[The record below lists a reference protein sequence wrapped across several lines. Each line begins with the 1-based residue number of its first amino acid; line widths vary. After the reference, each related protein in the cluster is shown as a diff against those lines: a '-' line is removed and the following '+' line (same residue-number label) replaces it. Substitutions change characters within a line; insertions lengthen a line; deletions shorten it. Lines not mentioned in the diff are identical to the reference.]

1 MTTDL
6 RDLENL
12 WRDQPGNYELF
23 ISLGESYAEALEW
36 RKLLSLYDA
45 STPRFGS
52 DPEFGNRLVAQ
63 LRSINEVLSVP
74 AEQGGLLVALGDAL
88 WGLQKNRDDAMKA
101 FQESYVVYPEDTTC
115 LDHARDIYRESGD
128 FERVLLLFK
137 LQLKKETDPQ
147 AKARVLTRVA
157 QVYGDDMKNPTKA
170 VEVLEQVMEHD
181 PENAVAEELF
191 YVYSEG
197 KSVLQVIGDLVNDA
211 REHRKSHPERS
222 AEHFLQAAALEE
234 LRDCGSSEQALDYVT
249 EALLL
254 EPSNEEA
261 IELRVSLMK
270 ILGREDEANG
280 VSVVGYVNVVE
291 EAAEEEAAEE
301 EAAGEEA
308 AEEEAAE
315 EEAAEEEA
323 AEEEAAEEE
332 AAEEEAAEEEAAEED
347 SEADDLHAT
356 KLLTAI
362 QREQIESMDTGKSE
376 AVALVEGDLAG
387 LGAQLDKDP
396 SNLQLLRAFMEE
408 AKAADAHAALVTRYE
423 EGIKRL
429 RKKDGE
435 LDAML
440 DLSNYLWKD
449 RADSEA
455 AEYWFKR
462 VKLIDAEQPDM
473 LAFYEDWFE
482 KEEEWP
488 KLFALL
494 NTAQQ
499 HTSDEARRLE
509 ITRRLAGLAEN
520 EMQSADKAINVWK
533 AFSRQTNDHKEARPE
548 LIRLYSAHEKW
559 SALVDTYKEELTETE
574 DESRRLELLTIMAD
588 LYEERLSLEP
598 MVIMCLQQVLE
609 IDPKS
614 DSAFGRLRAL
624 LENNRRFND
633 LTQLLAQRGDSA
645 ADEGNI
651 AKAVEFYL
659 DVAEIWQDQLKNVT
673 QALPFL
679 ERIVEIDPENQPV
692 IDRLKEVYESRRDFK
707 SLFDLMR
714 REASRLDGDAR
725 LKMLKSTLSLAQER
739 VRDPELIA
747 PLLKEILELEPAN
760 TDAMDQLE
768 TLLRRSN
775 DDGQLAELLLQKATL
790 VEDDEESHALMSEA
804 AKLLAP
810 TEPDISAEIW
820 NSILEANPEH
830 EEAFVSL
837 SEVLVGKQDW
847 DAVGNL
853 YASGKRFDAL
863 WELFDAAAAVTEDD
877 ASRADLYRR
886 MATIA
891 ADNLDAPSRVILSLE
906 ALREVSTTP
915 DDIVRELVP
924 WYERIGDVDHEI
936 AMHRSLF
943 DSAVEPGAKYKEAVK
958 IRELEVSRT
967 EHGNAMQWSLEA
979 VRIDPGSSEAI
990 DLAYE
995 SAKAADALELLV
1007 SSLDDIAQTL
1017 DDAAAQ
1023 EQIWGRL
1030 ATIEHA
1036 DLGRID
1042 DAIAHVEL
1050 LSERKPADLDLLGT
1064 LEALYAESGKGAQ
1077 RIAVLRKQIDILMDR
1092 GATRADVIDELGK
1105 IADVQ
1110 RAELGQKDD
1119 ARATYAEILDIEPEH
1134 LISLRGLKELHREDE
1149 RWEDVVECL
1158 LREVSLSSTESPEH
1172 RNSTL
1177 LELGD
1182 VYREHLDDPADALRH
1197 YAMVLADDATNARA
1211 VEAVESLL
1219 AQPDQARDAA
1229 LLLEPI
1235 FRDVGRL
1242 DELIQ
1247 ALEARRGV
1255 TDDRFEEQEILDELI
1270 PLYIKLEN
1278 IPTAFDR
1285 ACRQVELDVER
1296 SEVWL
1301 RLEQLGAKLN
1311 RWGDIEKVF
1320 SKFAPTDTKASA
1332 TRFDMLRHL
1341 AAIREYQLNMKA
1353 EALSAWE
1360 LLYEYDPMESAH
1372 VEALERLYR
1381 QLGRHEAL
1389 VKILV
1394 SKADLLEEPNAR
1406 AMTLGEAARISD
1418 EVLAD
1423 STKTIEIL
1431 QKLLIADS
1439 ESREA
1444 VASLRRL
1451 LASEGRFVELGELLS
1466 SQGEMCADPELRKSL
1481 NLELARTRFEHLDD
1495 VTGAIET
1502 LQLVLSEN
1510 PHDAEVLGLIDSFD
1524 ERLAGREDV
1533 VVQRLELLAIA
1544 EPVARAQNNQA
1555 RLTEILRVKLGAEDS
1570 EFEKVV
1576 LLDEISELLVNQER
1590 FSEAFDATAAAVG
1603 LTPDDEER
1611 RQRLEDLGNL
1621 CDRERDVV
1629 SVLRKAASSADS
1641 VSAADIYVR
1650 VAGIL
1655 ERLGDDD
1662 DAMAAFEEALGANES
1677 DERALLALENLYERH
1692 QRYEDLASVLKRSSI
1707 FGDPSR
1713 RPTHLRRL
1721 AMVEEEVLNHPEESL
1736 EAWIELAELEPDA
1749 TDALDA
1755 LERLHE
1761 RAERWIDV
1769 ADILERKAS
1778 TILNPEVQIASW
1790 LKLATLRENH
1800 LNDVPGAIQ
1809 TLNQVLTAD
1818 PSHVFAI
1825 NELERL
1831 YQQES
1836 QWDDLCDI
1844 LRMKLAAADSDGE
1857 RDRIELRLAHVLAA
1871 ELFATEDALAM
1882 YRSVLKRSP
1891 GQPEA
1896 IQALEALSQDEG
1908 LLDSVAEDLI
1918 PHFAQ
1923 SHEWEKLVAL
1933 YERLLD
1939 RSLDPAVQATYAHE
1953 IALVYRDGLEDYP
1966 AARKGF
1972 SRAWLLDLDN
1982 TALRNELLELVVR
1995 DTDWS
2000 LLAETYNLALL
2011 ESQDPATTLDLHL
2024 RLAQLQ
2030 HDHIADVEAAERH
2043 LREALLLDDRHS
2055 ESYDDIERILGEQER
2070 WFDLVELLE
2079 ARYSAFAMDGDA
2091 VQILHRIARVQDQLL
2106 EDEISATDTYVRILN
2121 VSPDDTEALSS
2132 LNRLYRAQERWDDL
2146 GQLLVGQLGF
2156 ADAHAQVTLRL
2167 ELGELSADH
2176 LHTPMQAV
2184 DYAREIL
2191 EIDSENQDAVLLLE
2205 RLVEHEVVRADVA
2218 ALLEPI
2224 YRKQGNTEGLLRAL
2238 AVAADSADE
2247 ATTKAAFLRE
2257 VATIQETQ
2265 QNDIGAAA
2273 IAYEH
2278 VFALTPEDDSV
2289 RQALE
2294 RIAAQ
2299 TNGWSGLTEAYSRT
2313 LRDNFDI
2320 SDDVRV
2326 TLLLEQASILES
2338 RLERLDDA
2346 EQVLSDL
2353 LLIQPDHEGA
2363 LDALERILS
2372 RNENW
2377 HGLADLYRRR
2387 ADLAHDP
2394 EDKRTFLE
2402 TLAGLYEDV
2411 LEDSDSAVE
2420 IYTEILGSNADD
2432 LGARRSLERLLH
2444 FAGRWIDLAD
2454 LYRQQSEFARSPQES
2469 LEYRFKLAQILETEL
2484 DQLDEALELHREILG
2499 TDPAHAESRRALEGL
2514 SRDLAT
2520 RDGDWAEH
2528 RVQIIDLLLTT
2539 YAPERDRERILSFL
2553 EQKATLVEDI
2563 PTKVAL
2569 YAQLAS
2575 TLESSSR
2582 SEDRS
2587 QAITYLAQA
2596 FQLDPYADDLRVR
2609 IDALAEELGAWERL
2623 VPIYLHGL
2631 EHTDDMEAQI
2641 RLLRS
2646 CAEILSGPMR
2656 DRESA
2661 IAVWQQ
2667 IIALDTNNEAALGQL
2682 ERLYGELE
2690 LWEPLVE
2697 ILERR
2702 VDAIYEQDAQERL
2715 LKRIAGIQ
2723 VDVLGDSSA
2732 GIKTWRRLLDM
2743 NPARL
2748 EYLQQLEI
2756 LCEQESHFT
2765 ELEELLR
2772 MKVNLVDDGTPRL
2785 SVLRKL
2791 ANVQDDVLR
2800 DVDGAIESWNQ
2811 IREAEPNDFAA
2822 SQALVRL
2829 YESAERWPELLDG
2842 LSHLRELTSDPRA
2855 VSTIELKTAAVL
2867 LNHLEAPYDALSHVR
2882 NVLEKTPE
2890 SDEARAAMATLLERP
2905 ETREEAAEAL
2915 ESVYRSTEEWRELES
2930 LFERLLEVSEDSIQR
2945 EGIYIR
2951 LATLQEQE
2959 IGQLDLAFVTFG
2971 RALRERPTAPEIRA
2985 HIEEIS
2991 SRLGNQDELV
3001 AVYEDCLDALEDDV
3015 ASRRTISE
3023 RLGVLYFE
3031 MEEHDDAIR
3040 CFETVLEVDEYDA
3053 AALDYLDKLYQ
3064 MTRRW
3069 DALESVLER
3078 ELTIAHPT
3086 RVNDVRFRLGYLREV
3101 VFERPLEGFDLYRQ
3115 IALEEPT
3122 HGGALEA
3129 IDRLADRDDLRDE
3142 ACAILEPIYEQT
3154 QAWEKLSRV
3163 LLIKLDTQDHA
3174 SERAITLERLGQ
3186 IEAEELRRPDIAYAY
3201 FGRSL
3206 REEPSN
3212 VDVQAKL
3219 EELAFSNELF
3229 EELVALYEDINA
3241 DLTDPIRI
3249 VDLSLVAGRVATE
3262 NLGDLAGAV
3271 KLYQRVLE
3279 IDVENRT
3286 ALDALE
3292 IIARH
3297 QGDSGALARVLQ
3309 RKADALFDPVER
3321 FTTFVELGRVRNE
3334 REEFE
3339 EAIEA
3344 YQQALLIDESD
3355 SSVMFAL
3362 VDLLEIT
3369 EQYAL
3374 LVELLQRLV
3383 LFVDD
3388 DTQRFQLYVR
3398 MGQYQR
3404 VLLKDDFGALDSYR
3418 AALDCRPDDGFV
3430 LESMDELYEAT
3441 SNFDELREVLLRR
3454 IELSETSEARL
3465 SLLVRSATLNY
3476 EKFSDVARAIED
3488 FEAAM
3493 QIDANDPA
3501 VVAALDKL
3509 YRAEGRW
3516 DDVIS
3521 LYNRVISESGDNPAR
3536 VDELRVT
3543 MADIYAQHMGDPD
3556 KAIEQL
3562 TAVLQSDSGHTGALS
3577 VLADLHE
3584 GREEWAETIEVLRR
3598 QAEAAKTGEAR
3609 AASHL
3614 RRAQIFETQLN
3625 DPSNAAADYVKVIE
3639 LFPTHDVALPS
3650 LKALYRR
3657 LDAHEQLFAILE
3669 FEAAYRTEEERVAL
3683 YLEMANI
3690 ARDQLN
3696 DPAKRVAALE
3706 KASQLAPGELSVV
3719 EPLLDAYINAGTFD
3733 RAEPLLASIIQQLRD
3748 DRKLKDVVRFLHLQ
3762 GKLAEQ
3768 KGDSDAA
3775 FEAYEG
3781 AHKVDASYIPN
3792 LLSLGRMLF
3801 HKEDWDGALKMFQTL
3816 LLHQMNIDRDQD
3828 KVDVY
3833 YYLGMVRWHQGDPR
3847 RAKDMFSRALSIDP
3861 KHEATK
3867 QAMSQ
3872 L

>member
-23 ISLGESYAEALEW
+23 ISLGESYAEALDW
-36 RKLLSLYDA
+36 RKLVSLYENA
-45 STPRFGS
+45 SARFGT
-52 DPEFGNRLVAQ
+52 DPEFGDRLVAQ
-63 LRSINEVLSVP
+63 LRSINEVLSDT

-88 WGLQKNRDDAMKA
+88 WSLQQNRDDAMKA
-101 FQESYVVYPEDTTC
+101 FQESYVVHPSDTTC
-115 LDHARDIYRESGD
+115 LDHARNIYRESED

-137 LQLKKETDPQ
+137 LQLKKESNPQ

-157 QVYGDDMKNPTKA
+157 QVYGDDMKNPAKA

-181 PENAVAEELF
+181 PENADAEELF

-197 KSVLQVIGDLVNDA
+197 KSVLQVIQDLVLDA

-222 AEHFLQAAALEE
+222 AEHYVQATHLEK
-234 LRDCGSSEQALDYVT
+234 LRDCGTKEQALEYAT
-249 EALLL
+249 EALNI
-254 EPSNEEA
+254 EPGNEEA
-261 IELRVSLMK
+261 INLRSGLLEQ
-270 ILGREDEANG
+270 LGRSDEATG
-280 VSVVGYVNVVE
+280 VSVVGYVNVIAE
-291 EAAEEEAAEE
+291 EAERKADEVASEIAADTSIPENTDEGEAIENAEESEAVENAEE
-301 EAAGEEA
+301 GAGNPDRDE
-308 AEEEAAE
+308 
-315 EEAAEEEA
+315 
-323 AEEEAAEEE
+323 
-332 AAEEEAAEEEAAEED
+332 
-347 SEADDLHAT
+347 SEAEDLHAT

-362 QREQIESMDTGKSE
+362 QREQIESMDTTSN
-376 AVALVEGDLAG
+376 ASAPAEGDLSE
-387 LGAQLDKDP
+387 LGVQLDNAP
-396 SNLQLLRAFMEE
+396 GNLSILRAFMVE
-408 AKAADAHAALVTRYE
+408 AKADGAHDALVTRYE

-429 RKKDGE
+429 RKKEGE

-440 DLSNYLWKD
+440 DLSKYLWKD
-449 RADSEA
+449 RVDSEA

-462 VKLIDAEQPDM
+462 IKLIDAEQPDM
-473 LAFYEDWFE
+473 LAFYEEWFE
-482 KEEEWP
+482 KEEDWS

-499 HTSDEARRLE
+499 HTTDDSRRLE
-509 ITRRLAGLAEN
+509 ITRRLASLAEN

-533 AFSRQTNDHKEARPE
+533 AYSRQTTDHKEARPE

-559 SALVDTYKEELTETE
+559 SALVDTYKEELSETE
-574 DESRRLELLTIMAD
+574 DAPRRLDLLIVMAD

-609 IDPKS
+609 IDPHL
-614 DSAFGRLRAL
+614 DAAFDRLRGL

-633 LTQLLAQRGDSA
+633 LTQLLAQRADTA
-645 ADEGNI
+645 ADQGDI
-651 AKAVEFYL
+651 ANAVVLYL
-659 DVAEIWQDQLKNVT
+659 DVASIWQDQLKNVT

-679 ERIVEIDPENQPV
+679 ERVVEIDPTNQPV

-707 SLFDLMR
+707 SLFELMR
-714 REASRLDGDAR
+714 REAALLDGDER
-725 LKMLKSTLSLAQER
+725 LEKLKSTLRLAQER

-747 PLLKEILELEPAN
+747 PLLKEILEAEPSN
-760 TDAMDQLE
+760 QQAMEQLE

-775 DDGQLAELLLQKATL
+775 DAPQLAELLLQKAAHA
-790 VEDDEESHALMSEA
+790 DEAESHGLKSEA

-810 TEPDISAEIW
+810 TDPDIAVEIW
-820 NSILEANPEH
+820 TEILDANPQH

-837 SEVLVGKQDW
+837 SEVLVRQQNW
-847 DAVGNL
+847 DGVGSL
-853 YASGKRFDAL
+853 YSSAKRHDAL
-863 WELFDAAAAVTEDD
+863 WELFDAAAGVTDD
-877 ASRADLYRR
+877 DEARASLYRR

-891 ADNLDAPSRVILSLE
+891 AENLDAPSRVILSLE
-906 ALREVSTTP
+906 ALREVSANP
-915 DDIVRELVP
+915 DDIVRELVQ
-924 WYERIGDVDHEI
+924 WYERIGDVEHEI
-936 AMHRSLF
+936 AMHRRLF
-943 DSAVEPGAKYKEAVK
+943 DTAAEPGTKFKEAVK
-958 IRELEVSRT
+958 IRSLELSRD

-979 VRIDPGSSEAI
+979 VRIDPCSSEAL

-995 SAKAADALELLV
+995 SASAADALELLV
-1007 SSLDDIAQTL
+1007 SSLDDIAQTI
-1017 DDAAAQ
+1017 DDPAAQ
-1023 EQIWGRL
+1023 ELIWGRL
-1030 ATIEHA
+1030 ATIEQN
-1036 DLGRID
+1036 DLNRID
-1042 DAIAHVEL
+1042 DAIAHIEL
-1050 LSERKPADLDLLGT
+1050 LSERLPDDLELLGK
-1064 LEALYAESGKGAQ
+1064 LDELYALSGNGTQ
-1077 RIAVLRKQIDILMDR
+1077 RIATLRRQIEILMDR
-1092 GATRADVIDELGK
+1092 GATRVDVIDELGK

-1110 RAELGQKDD
+1110 RSELGQKDD

-1149 RWEDVVECL
+1149 RWDDVVECL
-1158 LREVSLSSTESPEH
+1158 LREVSLSSTESPEL

-1182 VYREHLDDPADALRH
+1182 VYREHLNEPGDALRH
-1197 YAMVLADDATNARA
+1197 YAMVLADDGTNVRAVAA
-1211 VEAVESLL
+1211 VEALL

-1235 FRDVGRL
+1235 FRDVGRQ
-1242 DELIQ
+1242 DELVQ
-1247 ALEARRGV
+1247 ALEARRAV
-1255 TDDRFEEQEILDELI
+1255 TEDRFEEQEILDELI
-1270 PLYIKLEN
+1270 PLYIGLEN
-1278 IPTAFDR
+1278 VSTAFDR

-1353 EALSAWE
+1353 EALAAWE
-1360 LLYEYDPMESAH
+1360 LLYAYDPMESAH

-1381 QLGRHEAL
+1381 QLGRHEDL
-1389 VKILV
+1389 VHILV
-1394 SKADLLEEPNAR
+1394 AKADLLEEPNAR

-1431 QKLLIADS
+1431 QKLLLADS

-1444 VASLRRL
+1444 VTSLRRL
-1451 LASEGRFVELGELLS
+1451 LASEARYLELGELLS

-1481 NLELARTRFEHLDD
+1481 NLDLARTRFNHLDD

-1510 PHDAEVLGLIDSFD
+1510 PHDSEVLGLIDSFD
-1524 ERLAGREDV
+1524 ESLAGRPEMIDE
-1533 VVQRLELLAIA
+1533 RLDLLAIA
-1544 EPVARAQNNQA
+1544 EPVARAQQNDS
-1555 RLTEILRVKLGAEDS
+1555 RLTEILRVKLAAEES

-1590 FSEAFDATAAAVG
+1590 FSEAFDATADAVA
-1603 LTPDDEER
+1603 LTPDDEVR
-1611 RQRLEDLGNL
+1611 RQRIEDLGNL
-1621 CDRERDVV
+1621 AERERDVV
-1629 SVLRKAASSADS
+1629 SVLRQAAAKADS
-1641 VSAADIYVR
+1641 VSAADIFVR

-1655 ERLGDDD
+1655 ERLGDDSE
-1662 DAMAAFEEALGANES
+1662 AMVAFEEALSANES

-1692 QRYEDLASVLKRSSI
+1692 QRYEDLASVLKRSAT
-1707 FGDPSR
+1707 FGDPSQR
-1713 RPTHLRRL
+1713 ATHLRRL

-1749 TDALDA
+1749 ADALDA

-1761 RAERWIDV
+1761 RAERWMDV
-1769 ADILERKAS
+1769 AEILERKAS
-1778 TILNPEVQIASW
+1778 TILIPEVQLGSW
-1790 LKLATLRENH
+1790 LKLAAVRENH
-1800 LNDVPGAIQ
+1800 LDDVPGAIQ
-1809 TLNQVLTAD
+1809 TLNQVLTSD
-1818 PSHVFAI
+1818 PSHDFAT

-1844 LRMKLAAADSDGE
+1844 LRLKLAGADSDSE
-1857 RDRIELRLAHVLAA
+1857 RDRIELQLAHVLVAN
-1871 ELFATEDALAM
+1871 LFATEDALTM
-1882 YRSVLKRSP
+1882 YRSVLNRSP
-1891 GQPEA
+1891 GQSDA
-1896 IQALEALSQDEG
+1896 IRALEELSQDDG

-1918 PHFAQ
+1918 PHFAHTHQ
-1923 SHEWEKLVAL
+1923 WQKLVAL

-1939 RSLDPAVQATYAHE
+1939 RALDPGVQATYAHE
-1953 IALVYRDGLEDYP
+1953 IALVYRDGLEDFP

-1982 TALRNELLELVVR
+1982 VALRNELLELVVR
-1995 DTDWS
+1995 DSDWA
-2000 LLAETYNLALL
+2000 LLADTFNSALL
-2011 ESQDPATTLDLHL
+2011 ESQDPTTTLDLHL

-2030 HDHIADVEAAERH
+2030 HDHLSDLEAAEKH
-2043 LREALLLDDRHS
+2043 LREALLLDERHS
-2055 ESYDDIERILGEQER
+2055 ESYDDIERLLVAQER

-2079 ARYSAFAMDGDA
+2079 ARYSAFAMESDA
-2091 VQILHRIARVQDQLL
+2091 VDILHRMARVQDQLL
-2106 EDEISATDTYVRILN
+2106 EDEITATDTYVRIL
-2121 VSPDDTEALSS
+2121 SLAPDAAEALST
-2132 LNRLYRAQERWDDL
+2132 LNRLYRSQERWDDL
-2146 GQLLVGQLGF
+2146 NQLLVGQLSF
-2156 ADAHAQVTLRL
+2156 AKPEDQVTLRL
-2167 ELGELSADH
+2167 ELGELSASH

-2184 DYAREIL
+2184 DYAREIF
-2191 EIDSENQDAVLLLE
+2191 EIEPANNDAVVLLE
-2205 RLVEHEVVRADVA
+2205 KLVENEVVRADVA

-2224 YRKQGNTEGLLRAL
+2224 YRTQGNIEGLLRAL
-2238 AVAADSADE
+2238 HVAADAADE
-2247 ATTKAAFLRE
+2247 PTTKAAFLKE
-2257 VATIQETQ
+2257 VAAIQETEQ
-2265 QNDIGAAA
+2265 KDISAAA
-2273 IAYEH
+2273 TAYER

-2289 RQALE
+2289 RQSLE

-2299 TNGWSGLTEAYSRT
+2299 TNGWASLAEAYTRT

-2320 SDDVRV
+2320 SDDVRA

-2338 RLERLDDA
+2338 RLERLEDA
-2346 EQVLSDL
+2346 ERALSDL
-2353 LLIQPDHEGA
+2353 LLIQPEHEGA

-2377 HGLADLYRRR
+2377 HGLGELYRRR
-2387 ADLAHDP
+2387 ADLTHSP
-2394 EDKRTFLE
+2394 EDKRLVLE

-2420 IYTEILGSNADD
+2420 IHNEILSSNADD
-2432 LGARRSLERLLH
+2432 VGARRALERLLH
-2444 FAGRWIDLAD
+2444 FSGRWIDLAD
-2454 LYRQQSEFARSPQES
+2454 LYRQQSEFARSPEES
-2469 LEYRFKLAQILETEL
+2469 LEYRFRLAQILETEL

-2499 TDPAHAESRRALEGL
+2499 TDPGHVESRRALEGL

-2520 RDGDWAEH
+2520 REGDWAEH

-2539 YAPERDRERILSFL
+2539 YDPERDRERILSFL
-2553 EQKATLVEDI
+2553 EQKATLVEDVS
-2563 PTKVAL
+2563 TKVAL
-2569 YAQLAS
+2569 YAQLAA

-2587 QAITYLAQA
+2587 QALTYLAQA
-2596 FQLDPYADDLRVR
+2596 FQFDPYADDLRTRV
-2609 IDALAEELGAWERL
+2609 DALAEELGAWERL

-2631 EHTDDMEAQI
+2631 ERTDDLEAQI

-2646 CAEILSGPMR
+2646 CAEILSGPMK

-2667 IIALDTNNEAALGQL
+2667 ILALDKNHDTALGQL

-2697 ILERR
+2697 VLDRR
-2702 VDAIYEQDAQERL
+2702 VEAIYDQVAQERI
-2715 LKRIAGIQ
+2715 LKRIATIQ
-2723 VDVLGDSSA
+2723 VDVLGDSVA

-2748 EYLQQLEI
+2748 EYVQQLET

-2772 MKVNLVDDGTPRL
+2772 LKVNLVDDGTPRL

-2800 DVDGAIESWNQ
+2800 DVNAGIETWIQ
-2811 IREAEPNDFAA
+2811 IRDSEPNDFAA
-2822 SQALVRL
+2822 AQALVRL
-2829 YESAERWPELLDG
+2829 YETAERWPELLDG
-2842 LSHLRELTSDPRA
+2842 LGHLRNLTTDRRA
-2855 VSTIELKTAAVL
+2855 ISHIELKTASVL
-2867 LNHLEAPYDALSHVR
+2867 LQHLEAPYDALSHVR
-2882 NVLEKTPE
+2882 NVLDEFPA
-2890 SDEARAAMATLLERP
+2890 SDEARAAMATLIDRP
-2905 ETREEAAEAL
+2905 GTREDAAAAL
-2915 ESVYRSTEEWRELES
+2915 ENVYRATEEWRELEA

-2951 LATLQEQE
+2951 LAKLQEEE
-2959 IGQLDLAFVTFG
+2959 IGQLQLAFVTFG
-2971 RALRERPTAPEIRA
+2971 RALRERPTSPEIRT

-2991 SRLGNQDELV
+2991 SRLNNQDELV
-3001 AVYEDCLDALEDDV
+3001 AVYEDCLDALEDDI

-3031 MEEHDDAIR
+3031 IEEHDDAIR
-3040 CFETVLEVDEYDA
+3040 NFETVLEIDEYDA

-3078 ELTIAHPT
+3078 ELTIAHPS
-3086 RVNDVRFRLGYLREV
+3086 RVNDVRFRLGYLREI
-3101 VFERPLEGFDLYRQ
+3101 VFERPLDGFDHYRQ
-3115 IALEEPT
+3115 IAIEEPT

-3129 IDRLADRDDLRDE
+3129 IDRLADRDDLRED
-3142 ACAILEPIYEQT
+3142 ACALLEPIYEQA
-3154 QAWEKLSRV
+3154 QVWDKLSRV
-3163 LLIKLDTQDHA
+3163 LLIKLEYQDHA

-3186 IEAEELRRPDIAYAY
+3186 IEAEKLNHPTMAYSY
-3201 FGRSL
+3201 YGRSL
-3206 REEPSN
+3206 REEPGN
-3212 VDVQAKL
+3212 IDVQARL
-3219 EELAFSNELF
+3219 EELAFSNELY

-3241 DLTDPIRI
+3241 DLSDPIRI

-3262 NLGDLAGAV
+3262 NLGDLDGAV
-3271 KLYQRVLE
+3271 KLYQRVLD
-3279 IDVENRT
+3279 IDAENRT

-3292 IIARH
+3292 VIARH

-3321 FTTFVELGRVRNE
+3321 FNTFVELGRVRNE

-3344 YQQALLIDESD
+3344 YQQASLIDESD
-3355 SSVMFAL
+3355 SAVMFAL

-3369 EQYAL
+3369 EQYGP

-3383 LFVDD
+3383 LFVEDD
-3388 DTQRFQLYVR
+3388 AQRFQLYVR

-3404 VLLKDDFGALDSYR
+3404 VLLKDDFGALESYR
-3418 AALDCRPDDGFV
+3418 AALDCRPDDSFV

-3454 IELSETSEARL
+3454 LELSETPEARL
-3465 SLLVRSATLNY
+3465 ALLVRSATLNY

-3493 QIDANDPA
+3493 KIDANDPA

-3516 DDVIS
+3516 DDVVS
-3521 LYNRVISESGDNPAR
+3521 LYNRVISESSDSPTR
-3536 VDELRVT
+3536 VAQLRVT
-3543 MADIYAQHMGDPD
+3543 MADIYAQHMAAPE

-3562 TAVLQSDSGHTGALS
+3562 TAVLNADPGHTGALS

-3584 GREEWAETIEVLRR
+3584 AGGEWAKTIEVLGR
-3598 QAEAAKTGEAR
+3598 QAEAAKTSEDR

-3614 RRAQIFETQLN
+3614 RRAQIFESKLN
-3625 DPSNAAADYVKVIE
+3625 DPGNAANDYVKVIE
-3639 LFPTHDVALPS
+3639 LFPTHEVALPA
-3650 LKALYRR
+3650 LKALYHR
-3657 LDAHEQLFAILE
+3657 LDAQEQLFAILE
-3669 FEAAYRTEEERVAL
+3669 FEAAYRPETERVEI
-3683 YLEMANI
+3683 YLNMANI
-3690 ARDQLN
+3690 ARDHL
-3696 DPAKRVAALE
+3696 DDAGKRVAALE
-3706 KASQLAPGELSVV
+3706 KASALAPGDLSVV
-3719 EPLLDAYINAGTFD
+3719 EPLLDAFINAGAFD
-3733 RAEPLLASIIQQLRD
+3733 RAEPLLESIIQQLRD

-3768 KGDSDAA
+3768 KGDSEAA

-3801 HKEDWDGALKMFQTL
+3801 HKQDWDGALKMFQTL

-3861 KHEATK
+3861 KHEPTK